1 MLANRCNSTP
11 IAPVV
16 MAYMGLNRLDEAKA
30 ILKQALE
37 RKLNPLGNPL
47 QLAAIAWV
55 QNDAAEMEKHLEAAK
70 RVRGGDMTVSGTRSA
85 IAACRGQIK
94 AARDFGQKSREAAER
109 LRLQEVAGSEYSQEA
124 IIEAIVLN
132 KSRAVEDAVES
143 VKMSQAP
150 IAVLISALAL
160 AVAGD
165 DKKAEDLASNLVQK
179 RPYDTIVQ
187 FTGSPAVRA
196 QVYLNH
202 NNSAKAIDLLDNAMV
217 YARANTT
224 VLYFRGNAY
233 LKAGRGTDAVQAFQR
248 MLELK
253 GLDGI
258 HPLMPLA

>member
-37 RKLNPLGNPL
+37 RKLNPLGNHL

-70 RVRGGDMTVSGTRSA
+70 QLPGGDMTVSGTGSA

-109 LRLQEVAGSEYSQEA
+109 LGLKEVAGSEYSQEA
-124 IIEAIVLN
+124 LMEAIVLN

-150 IAVLISALAL
+150 IAVHFRS
-160 AVAGD
+160 G
-165 DKKAEDLASNLVQK
+165 
-179 RPYDTIVQ
+179 
-187 FTGSPAVRA
+187 FGSIWRR
-196 QVYLNH
+196 QE
-202 NNSAKAIDLLDNAMV
+202 S
-217 YARANTT
+217 
-224 VLYFRGNAY
+224 
-233 LKAGRGTDAVQAFQR
+233 
-248 MLELK
+248 
-253 GLDGI
+253 
-258 HPLMPLA
+258 